1 MDPVTISLAVG
12 VASKAFSAIKQGF
25 AVGRDIEQ
33 MSGDIG
39 RWMGAVSDVD
49 NAEKQAK
56 NPPLFGKLF
65 KAGSIEEAAM
75 AAYAAKKKLEEQ
87 RYELKMFLNLTHGPG
102 AYDELLQMEGQIRK
116 QRQRTIYKQQQMR
129 QQIGEGIAWLFLALV
144 VGGAL
149 LLLASIF
156 SGKSYADGFK
166 YKPRGYTEQQKIW
179 QNKIIKKQMVTCR
192 LKSQKV
198 YMGKMACIYV
208 AAGGTKNKTYEIEFT
223 DVHIG
228 CPRQYSCVYNPGSKE
243 PQIGDVMKS
252 LKSAVKGK

>member
-1 MDPVTISLAVG
+1 MDPVTISIAVG

-87 RYELKMFLNLTHGPG
+87 RYELKMFLNLTHGPQ

-116 QRQRTIYKQQQMR
+116 QRQQTVYKQQQMR
-129 QQIGEGIAWLFLALV
+129 RQIGEGIAWLFLALV
-144 VGGAL
+144 VGGFL
-149 LLLASIF
+149 LLLASLF
-156 SGKSYADGFK
+156 SSKAYGSDYSYVPKPYTKQQLQNQGKIEKKK
-166 YKPRGYTEQQKIW
+166 YT
-179 QNKIIKKQMVTCR
+179 TCR
-192 LKSQKV
+192 LKKRIKSKTGQ
-198 YMGKMACIYV
+198 MACIYI
-208 AAGGTKNKTYEIEFT
+208 GNNKTYELMIESW
-223 DVHIG
+223 
-228 CPRQYSCVYNPGSKE
+228 CPKQYKCRYNPWGKE
-243 PQIGDVMKS
+243 PNIDDVIDS
-252 LKSAVKGK
+252 LNNATKGK

>member
-1 MDPVTISLAVG
+1 MDPITISVAVG

-25 AVGRDIEQ
+25 QVGRDIEQ

-87 RYELKMFLNLTHGPG
+87 RYELKMFLNMTHGPQ

-116 QRQRTIYKQQQMR
+116 QRQQTIYKQQQLRR
-129 QQIGEGIAWLFLALV
+129 QVGEGIAWLFLVAA
-144 VGGAL
+144 VGGFIL
-149 LLLASIF
+149 LLVSMF
-156 SGKSYADGFK
+156 TGKAHADTYK
-166 YKPRGYTEQQKIW
+166 YVPKPYTKQQLLQQGKILE
-179 QNKIIKKQMVTCR
+179 KKYTTCR
-192 LKSQKV
+192 LKKILKSKYTNKQ
-198 YMGKMACIYV
+198 ACIYL
-208 AAGGTKNKTYEIEFT
+208 GGNKTYTLMYEAN
-223 DVHIG
+223 
-228 CPRQYSCVYNPGSKE
+228 CPKQYKCVYNPNSKE
-243 PQIGDVMKS
+243 PNIDNVMESLRSIGK
-252 LKSAVKGK
+252 K

>member
-1 MDPVTISLAVG
+1 MG

-87 RYELKMFLNLTHGPG
+87 RYELKMFLNLTHGPQ
-102 AYDELLQMEGQIRK
+102 AYNELLQMEGQIRK
-116 QRQRTIYKQQQMR
+116 QRQETVYKQQQLRR
-129 QQIGEGIAWLFLALV
+129 QVGEGIGWVFLILV
-144 VGGAL
+144 IGGFL
-149 LLLASIF
+149 LLLASVF
-156 SGKSYADGFK
+156 SSKAYGD
-166 YKPRGYTEQQKIW
+166 GYTYKSKKYTKQQKIH
-179 QNKIIKKQMVTCR
+179 QGILKKNVYVTCR
-192 LKSQKV
+192 LKKQKV
-198 YMGKMACIYV
+198 VKDKMACIYEG
-208 AAGGTKNKTYEIEFT
+208 ANKTYELEFA
-223 DVHIG
+223 DVRVG
-228 CPRQYSCVYNPGSKE
+228 CPRQYKCIHNPNSKE
-243 PQIGDVMKS
+243 PNINDVMES
-252 LKSAVKGK
+252 LRSITK

>member
-65 KAGSIEEAAM
+65 SAGSVEEAAM

-87 RYELKMFLNLTHGPG
+87 RYELKMFLNLTHGPQ
-102 AYDELLQMEGQIRK
+102 AYEELLQMEGQIRK
-116 QRQRTIYKQQQMR
+116 ERQQTVYKQQQLRR
-129 QQIGEGIAWLFLALV
+129 QVGEGIAWLFLVLV
-144 VGGAL
+144 VGGFVL
-149 LLLASIF
+149 LVASMWF
-156 SGKSYADGFK
+156 NKARADVYK
-166 YKPRGYTEQQKIW
+166 YTPKDYTRQQKIH
-179 QNKIIKKQMVTCR
+179 QGKIILPIMTTCR
-192 LKSQKV
+192 LMKQKV
-198 YMGKMACIYV
+198 LKNKMACIYIG
-208 AAGGTKNKTYEIEFT
+208 AQKTYEMEFT
-223 DVHIG
+223 DISIG
-228 CPRQYSCVYNPGSKE
+228 CPRKYKCKLNPNGKE
-243 PQIGDVMKS
+243 PSIDQVMES
-252 LKSAVKGK
+252 LRSIAK